1 MAQTLGVFPRR
12 RLNRHATTGYFRNV
26 APTITTY
33 MTPAVRGVSSR
44 WSPPQKRQ
52 VTYDETLIER
62 TMSTLINGSMALQLL
77 PHHTPTQRP
86 ADAYTS
92 TSPQIDHGRDR
103 PQPHRPDTS
112 WHRPQPNRPGN
123 SWQPAQPQR
132 PDNSWHRPQPNRPD
146 NSWQPAQTQRPDN
159 SWHRPQPYRPD
170 NSWQPAQPQRPDNS
184 WHRPQPYRPDN
195 GWHPA
200 QPQQPDTNCHRPQ
213 PYRPEN
219 DWNPAQPQRP
229 DYQTTAY
236 DEYQPQPQDRPYI
249 LNRTFPYQ
257 PFTSNRRMNSLT
269 PNPS

>member
-1 MAQTLGVFPRR
+1 ME
-12 RLNRHATTGYFRNV
+12 
-26 APTITTY
+26 
-33 MTPAVRGVSSR
+33 
-44 WSPPQKRQ
+44 PPQKRQ

-112 WHRPQPNRPGN
+112 W
-123 SWQPAQPQR
+123 QPAQP
-132 PDNSWHRPQPNRPD
+132 
-146 NSWQPAQTQRPDN
+146 QRPDN